1 MSELA
6 KTARNAMREKAER
19 LTAVKGDPREKVDSS
34 TWSPPDM
41 ELAGVKTGARP
52 LSKRQYKTGG
62 KVKGADAKKRGDR
75 AMRKSGGRAESADR
89 SKRYLTP
96 DNLINRDVRMAN
108 EDREGLKHVG
118 GFKKGGRTHK
128 LGGGQVDR
136 DDPLTKILMQEE
148 IERNMKGR
156 GLPDRVPMPP
166 VRPADK
172 PVKYTG
178 PMPTSNPNTGYKKG
192 GKADGHKV
200 KWIQDAIKHP
210 GSLHKAL
217 HVPKG
222 EKIPEK
228 KLHAAEQ
235 KGGKLAKKAHLAET
249 LKRMH
254 HAKGGKAKMSEFDWK
269 HSKEDAREDRILAK
283 KHHMTPMQW
292 EESALNKKHD
302 KQQNMQGLR
311 HGGEVHHADCACHKC
326 MGGRAMKYEGGG
338 VFSGNSTTKVPG
350 AVPGGRTARAYGGRQ
365 PETEANAAFRQALG
379 LKKGGRTA
387 HKKGGKAGGKSHINV
402 NVIQP
407 PHPAMAPM
415 GGGAPMPPMPPRP
428 PMAPP
433 QGGAPMGGQMDP
445 AMLAMLAKGGAGA
458 PMGGGMPP
466 QGMPMARKTGGRAMA
481 KTEHVID
488 HAAGGGLGRL
498 EKIKAYGHKA

>member
-62 KVKGADAKKRGDR
+62 KVEGADAKKRGDR

-118 GFKKGGRTHK
+118 GFKR
-128 LGGGQVDR
+128 
-136 DDPLTKILMQEE
+136 
-148 IERNMKGR
+148 
-156 GLPDRVPMPP
+156 
-166 VRPADK
+166 
-172 PVKYTG
+172 
-178 PMPTSNPNTGYKKG
+178 G
-192 GKADGHKV
+192 GKTDGHKV